1 MKRSQPCGVPGRAT
15 SRRSESAVQ
24 TARKGTTKVIGSRE
38 LGGPVA
44 WQQAL
49 WLCRQ
54 QKGSEFY
61 SGAVE
66 GIQEAFG

>member
-1 MKRSQPCGVPGRAT
+1 MWSAGKSDIQTQRERRANFA
-15 SRRSESAVQ
+15 E
-24 TARKGTTKVIGSRE
+24 GYTTKVIGSRE

-54 QKGSEFY
+54 QEGSEFY

-66 GIQEAFG
+66 RIQEAFG